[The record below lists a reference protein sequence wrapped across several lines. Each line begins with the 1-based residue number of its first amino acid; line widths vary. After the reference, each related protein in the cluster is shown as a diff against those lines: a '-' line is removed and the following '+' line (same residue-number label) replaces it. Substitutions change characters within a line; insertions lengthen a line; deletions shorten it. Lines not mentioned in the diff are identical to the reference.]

1 MRGIVIALLLTIVIE
16 SVVLCLLK
24 VRKKEDYLLMIL
36 INVVTNIPANVLYQL
51 NLHYNIINKWLR
63 MALIEIAV
71 VLVEWKYIKDYM
83 KSDVR
88 PVLTAVMV
96 NVASFLGGIIW
107 NMLF

>member
-1 MRGIVIALLLTIVIE
+1 MSGIVIALLLTIVIE

-24 VRKKEDYLLMIL
+24 VRMREDYLLMAL

-71 VLVEWKYIKDYM
+71 VLIEWKYIKDYM

-88 PVLTAVMV
+88 PLITSVMV
-96 NVASFLGGIIW
+96 NVASFLGGLVW
-107 NMLF
+107 NMFF